1 MRKGQQSA
9 ELVII
14 TGMSG
19 SGKASVLKAC
29 QVLAELLPL
38 HDEYGTPLIM
48 RRRLNL
54 PVEEEICETGHSGIR
69 DQERVRGN
77 LQRLGQTPEEATLR
91 QRYIRQ
97 LEQQENRLGALRAER
112 DRLDNARAQAQKQLD
127 QMLQNLTLDRKL

>member
-1 MRKGQQSA
+1 MATLEKEQG
-9 ELVII
+9 
-14 TGMSG
+14 
-19 SGKASVLKAC
+19 
-29 QVLAELLPL
+29 
-38 HDEYGTPLIM
+38 
-48 RRRLNL
+48 
-54 PVEEEICETGHSGIR
+54 EIFR

>member
-1 MRKGQQSA
+1 MRERSIDPEIEKALGGIVA
-9 ELVII
+9 KKNEINELAQKMA
-14 TGMSG
+14 TLEKEQG
-19 SGKASVLKAC
+19 
-29 QVLAELLPL
+29 
-38 HDEYGTPLIM
+38 
-48 RRRLNL
+48 
-54 PVEEEICETGHSGIR
+54 EIFR